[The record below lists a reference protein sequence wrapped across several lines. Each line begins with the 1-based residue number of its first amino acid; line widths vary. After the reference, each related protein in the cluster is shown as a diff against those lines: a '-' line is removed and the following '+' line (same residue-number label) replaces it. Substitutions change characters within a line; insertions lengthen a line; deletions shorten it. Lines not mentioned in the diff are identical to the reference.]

1 MLHVIYPCGLICRP
15 FNTLSGELSQI
26 LADPVSCLLW
36 IFFPEIHSY
45 LLLLMC
51 SILMFM
57 SIFFIPLVHLCLS
70 MAKSDVAY
78 RAGYLDKWR
87 KEGRG
92 CIKEWRFFFFVV
104 RKKLCDGRLHVM
116 IICQKFQVS
125 EASGLVTTH
134 YEQCSHLRWL
144 FSPLLGPHPVLS
156 GPGPDLLCISG
167 SSTWLQNAV
176 RHTSLPA
183 KTQCRCPGPKQTLT
197 SFHHWSTTKG
207 KSGKRSCWM
216 LATMSVSI
224 FFCLQ
229 SPSQKEFIN
238 LTVHWPHKKQLLC
251 KAMEL
256 KSSKVLRSS
265 KWCSFDS

>member
-92 CIKEWRFFFFVV
+92 CIKEWRFFF
-104 RKKLCDGRLHVM
+104 LCG
-116 IICQKFQVS
+116 
-125 EASGLVTTH
+125 
-134 YEQCSHLRWL
+134 
-144 FSPLLGPHPVLS
+144 
-156 GPGPDLLCISG
+156 
-167 SSTWLQNAV
+167 
-176 RHTSLPA
+176 
-183 KTQCRCPGPKQTLT
+183 
-197 SFHHWSTTKG
+197 
-207 KSGKRSCWM
+207 
-216 LATMSVSI
+216 
-224 FFCLQ
+224 
-229 SPSQKEFIN
+229 QKEALWWQTSCHDYLPEVPGVRSLRLSHHSLWAMFTPS
-238 LTVHWPHKKQLLC
+238 LALLPTSWSPPCSLWPWARFALHFW
-251 KAMEL
+251 EL
-256 KSSKVLRSS
+256 YLAPE
-265 KWCSFDS
+265 CSETYLITC